1 MPSRHRL
8 ELLFSSALRTDV
20 EANDNTVLGAANPAS
35 SNYVGN
41 AGWPSYATGFDGE
54 RSAPGTF
61 NGIIPL
67 EHPSEDITWHGTS
80 RSGFGQITDGTSN
93 TAMLSERL
101 VQTASTSEGVTNGD
115 SRLGSR
121 HILERFET
129 LDLINTQLTASHTH
143 VFESAFIGRSWSS
156 GFSLAAPTYMHV
168 KRPNTLVGHYGTSR
182 DQGDFV
188 VTPSSRHPGGVNQVR
203 ADASV
208 HFVSNNIGLEPWW
221 ALGSRNDG
229 RVTDLS
235 N

>member
-1 MPSRHRL
+1 
-8 ELLFSSALRTDV
+8 
-20 EANDNTVLGAANPAS
+20 
-35 SNYVGN
+35 
-41 AGWPSYATGFDGE
+41 
-54 RSAPGTF
+54 
-61 NGIIPL
+61 
-67 EHPSEDITWHGTS
+67 
-80 RSGFGQITDGTSN
+80 
-93 TAMLSERL
+93 
-101 VQTASTSEGVTNGD
+101 
-115 SRLGSR
+115 
-121 HILERFET
+121 
-129 LDLINTQLTASHTH
+129 
-143 VFESAFIGRSWSS
+143 
-156 GFSLAAPTYMHV
+156 MHV